1 MTRNSRH
8 ALVIV
13 SLMVLGGCAALPDV
27 NKIQGNMDQM
37 VYYMG
42 VMASGMPA
50 MANSTA
56 RMASMAE
63 RMQQK
68 TDGLIANLQSRGGSA
83 ERAIQNY
90 SQAMLDNERAVI
102 KNLQGIRQE
111 LSELKLGLRP
121 AGAPA
126 EGQDQRLVNANLQA
140 KLIELEE
147 KLAAVSSKLEKLDK
161 KSP

>member
-1 MTRNSRH
+1 
-8 ALVIV
+8 
-13 SLMVLGGCAALPDV
+13 
-27 NKIQGNMDQM
+27 
-37 VYYMG
+37 MG
-42 VMASGMPA
+42 IMASGMPV
-50 MANSTA
+50 MVNSTA
-56 RMASMAE
+56 RMANTAE

-68 TDGLIANLQSRGGSA
+68 TDGLITDLQSRGGSA

-90 SQAMLDNERAVI
+90 SQAVLDNDRAVI

-111 LSELKLGLRP
+111 LSELKHSLRP
-121 AGAPA
+121 GGAQA
-126 EGQDQRLVNANLQA
+126 EGPDQARVNAALQA